1 MKLSVV
7 GCPDK
12 KLFLPYVKRAA
23 RFYAQ
28 SLFKPRALEN
38 LILKIKF
45 NKKIDAYGY
54 ASVTEFS
61 PSNKPR
67 QFEIELHPGIG
78 AYDILKTLAHEMVH
92 VRQYIQ
98 GDVNIRL
105 TRWKG
110 TAVADVDYW
119 DQPWEID
126 AHGREDGLLTKFAE
140 KELLWDV
147 FQGFRNPKL
156 PVVSKPIKWKR

>member
-12 KLFLPYVKRAA
+12 KLFLPFIKRAA
-23 RFYAQ
+23 NFYADN
-28 SLFKPRALEN
+28 LFRPRTIDN
-38 LILKIKF
+38 LVLKIKF
-45 NKKIDAYGY
+45 NKKLDAYGY
-54 ASVTEFS
+54 ASITEFS
-61 PSNKPR
+61 PRNKPR

-98 GDVNIRL
+98 GDVNMRL

-110 TAVADVDYW
+110 TRVDDVDYW
-119 DQPWEID
+119 TQPWEIE
-126 AHGREDGLLTKFAE
+126 AHGREKGLYFRFLEYE
-140 KELLWDV
+140 K
-147 FQGFRNPKL
+147 
-156 PVVSKPIKWKR
+156 SKKHKN

>member
-98 GDVNIRL
+98 GDVNIKL